1 MPVNLWYI
9 IYAILNTWT
18 WIKVSHVLLIWWVQ
32 FLNSSSIRKLF
43 RLSKQLLRSGDH
55 LWATLITVNKLI
67 TLRKNIELKSEI
79 RLPCWFIPF
88 LYTGGGA
95 LFIICIPTILFVLME
110 RWTILESIY
119 FGLCLHKLKEFQS
132 YNKLVLWVPRVF
144 LFGTHKMRAP

>member
-1 MPVNLWYI
+1 MMS
-9 IYAILNTWT
+9 AISEF
-18 WIKVSHVLLIWWVQ
+18 IKYQETVTFALEDSNCAL
-32 FLNSSSIRKLF
+32 
-43 RLSKQLLRSGDH
+43 
-55 LWATLITVNKLI
+55 ATTCEQTLVTVNKLI

-119 FGLCLHKLKEFQS
+119 FGKSLHELKEFQS
-132 YNKLVLWVPRVF
+132 YNKLVL
-144 LFGTHKMRAP
+144 

>member
-1 MPVNLWYI
+1 MGEI
-9 IYAILNTWT
+9 IYCTRQYMMYSYPILNSKTWT

-32 FLNSSSIRKLF
+32 FLNSSNIRKLLQSLKIVTALW
-43 RLSKQLLRSGDH
+43 RPLVTHK

-119 FGLCLHKLKEFQS
+119 FG
-132 YNKLVLWVPRVF
+132 
-144 LFGTHKMRAP
+144 